1 MREGFWWGLGEGDRR
16 RRKGGVKGL
25 EEEGAGGPLSR
36 DAAPTECRRVCVVY
50 IIYIR
55 VAGRVK
61 VTEELNPGDPR
72 NLEFFLFLVICTT
85 KEKRIVKNANC
96 LRGESPSSDIK
107 IREHTRECCPR
118 E

>member
-1 MREGFWWGLGEGDRR
+1 M
-16 RRKGGVKGL
+16 
-25 EEEGAGGPLSR
+25 
-36 DAAPTECRRVCVVY
+36 CVVY

-61 VTEELNPGDPR
+61 VTEELNPGDSR

-107 IREHTRECCPR
+107 IREHTHENVALENKSGRFIHHLKKKNFKL
-118 E
+118 